1 MDATNH
7 EAAELCRLELDQAE
21 DLLADIKVGRTRH
34 RYGAAEIAAIE
45 AKRERL
51 QAELS
56 AFEASRDP

>member
-1 MDATNH
+1 MDH
-7 EAAELCRLELDQAE
+7 QAAELCRLELEQAD

-51 QAELS
+51 RAELS
-56 AFEASRDP
+56 AFEARRDA